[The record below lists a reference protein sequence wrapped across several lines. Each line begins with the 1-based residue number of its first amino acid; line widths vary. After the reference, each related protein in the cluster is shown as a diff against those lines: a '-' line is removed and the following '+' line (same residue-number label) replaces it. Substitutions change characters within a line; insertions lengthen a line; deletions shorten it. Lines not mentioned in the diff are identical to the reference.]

1 MYYVCIAYYLEN
13 DIRWRLMA
21 YRYFETY
28 TYTIFNNVILIGLEL
43 LHFIV
48 IVIWLRS
55 RYNAKYQGAVRTGKR
70 MIDTVLTGFHHMHLG
85 SPRSI
90 K

>member
-28 TYTIFNNVILIGLEL
+28 IYTIFNNVILIGLEL
-43 LHFIV
+43 LNTSSLLLFGLDPGIM
-48 IVIWLRS
+48 LSTRELC
-55 RYNAKYQGAVRTGKR
+55 G
-70 MIDTVLTGFHHMHLG
+70 LG
-85 SPRSI
+85 NG
-90 K
+90 